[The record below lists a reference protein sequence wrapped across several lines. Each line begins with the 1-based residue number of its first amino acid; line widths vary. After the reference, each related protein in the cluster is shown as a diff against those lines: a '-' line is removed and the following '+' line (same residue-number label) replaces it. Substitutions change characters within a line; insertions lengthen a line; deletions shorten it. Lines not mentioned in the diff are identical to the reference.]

1 MTSSSRRSDWTTD
14 TVALTERATFR
25 ALRHRNARLF
35 FSGLWVSQIGS
46 WMQTV
51 AVALQVKHLAPPR
64 WQGVLLGTA
73 LASQYVPIL
82 VLGAW
87 FGAYADRRNRLRLT
101 MITQTLMALQAIGLA
116 VLTFTHAANI
126 PVILLMALLL
136 GVISTIDNPARR
148 GVVIELVEP
157 EGMANAMALNTATM
171 TGSRAMGPAIAA
183 ALIPVIGFGGCYL
196 VNGISF
202 AGIVGSL
209 ALIDRS
215 ALHITPPAPRGGT
228 PVRDGLR
235 LVRRDPTLAR
245 IFAVMV
251 VVSTFAFN
259 YQVALPLLGD
269 RRWNVSDTWFGVLFA
284 VVSAG
289 SFLGSLLVAGRRT
302 IGESTYHAFTALLGV
317 CIVAMAFSPN
327 VWWAAVLAVPMGIG
341 GAGFLA
347 VGNTISQSRTPPEM
361 RSRILALV
369 AVAFLGSTPIGGP
382 ITGVIGDRIGAEWS
396 LAYGGIITLM
406 TVIWGYS
413 AARRAESHE
422 TAGSPA

>member
-1 MTSSSRRSDWTTD
+1 
-14 TVALTERATFR
+14 VALTERATFR

-35 FSGLWVSQIGS
+35 FGGLWVSQVGS

-51 AVALQVKHLAPPR
+51 AVALQVKRLAPLR
-64 WQGVLLGTA
+64 WEGLLLGVA

-82 VLGAW
+82 LFGAW
-87 FGAYADRRNRLRLT
+87 FGAFADQRNRLRLT
-101 MITQTLMALQAIGLA
+101 MLTQSLMAVQAIGLA
-116 VLTFTHAANI
+116 VLTFTHTANI
-126 PVILLMALLL
+126 PVILVMALLL

-148 GVVIELVEP
+148 GVVIELVDP
-157 EGMANAMALNTATM
+157 SGMANVMALNTATM

-183 ALIPVIGFGGCYL
+183 ALIPFIGFGGCYL

-209 ALIDRS
+209 LLIDRS
-215 ALHITPPAPRGGT
+215 ALHISRPAPRGGT

-235 LVRRDPTLAR
+235 LVRCDPSLAR
-245 IFAVMV
+245 IFIVMV

-269 RRWNVSDTWFGVLFA
+269 KQWHVSDTWFGVLFA

-289 SFLGSLLVAGRRT
+289 SFAGSLWVAGRPELT
-302 IGESTYHAFTALLGV
+302 EGMYYGFTALLGV
-317 CIVAMAFSPN
+317 SIVLMSFVPS
-327 VWWAAVLAVPMGIG
+327 VWWAVALAVPMGIG

-347 VGNTISQSRTPPEM
+347 VGNALSQLRTPPEM

-382 ITGVIGDRIGAEWS
+382 ITGLVGDRLGADWS
-396 LAYGGIITLM
+396 LAYGGIITM
-406 TVIWGYS
+406 AIVAWGVR
-413 AARRAESHE
+413 AHRRADSVVPVG
-422 TAGSPA
+422 AVG